1 MINQDEIDAIK
12 QGVDLVFFMK
22 ACGIE
27 LKQVGGNYR
36 GFCPFH
42 EDTTSSLTVNP
53 KENLWNCF
61 GCDKGGDTIRF
72 VQLFDGLSF
81 NDAVERLK
89 GYFPGGDLPK
99 TAKTKAAVTEEK
111 KEVSVADKKLLARVI
126 SYYQHT
132 FTENP
137 RGLEYLKS
145 RGIEGNQSYTDFG
158 VGYVN
163 GSLKFIL
170 PEDPAVINTLKALGI
185 LNQKGNETFYNC
197 VVFPIFDADGAIIN
211 LYGRNIEPENGVD
224 HLYLA
229 GSRSGIINRQAVKR
243 SSTILL
249 TESII
254 DALTLYDQGFTNVIP
269 AYGVNG
275 LTDDHLFLF
284 NSAVKE
290 VYLCFDS
297 DQAGKEGAAK
307 AAEQLKTSVP
317 LDGEKGVAVYTVE
330 LPDKDINIYFN
341 RHTPEEFELLLKEA
355 NPESVEQ
362 SDSLNKRKQTLYKQ
376 EEHGFTVG
384 YAKRQYQVKGIQR
397 GDTQLKATIKVSE
410 DVSSAKPFELTTIDL
425 YSSRSRHWFAKRCA
439 DLFQEPEA
447 LMKEDL
453 AKLLHLVE
461 EWRPEKK
468 EQQQTE
474 ISKGDKKLA
483 LSFLERADIFTEL
496 LADFDTLGVT
506 GEEINKL
513 VGYLAATSRKLADPL
528 SALIQ
533 SRSAAGKSTLQDAI
547 LSLIPDEDYIKYTRV
562 TDQALFY
569 KDEDSL
575 VNKILAIEEAEG
587 MGGAAYSIRNIQ
599 SAKKITVAAT
609 GKDANGRMHTEEYT
623 VRGPVCVMITT
634 TATEIDQETASRFI
648 FLTIDESAAM
658 TGAIHKRQREAE
670 TLAGLV
676 REKKQDTVTR
686 KHHAAQRML
695 KNLAVVNPYAEYLS
709 YPSHSLRARRDH
721 QKYLGLIRAIAFLH
735 QYQREIKTVEVEGQ
749 PVAYIEV
756 TLSDIE
762 TANRLANV
770 VLGQSMD
777 ELAEPSRTLLSK
789 IYAMVKEQ
797 TEKDNRP
804 IDEIFFTRRMI
815 REYTGW
821 TDWQVRSHMKQ
832 LIELEYIN
840 ARLGSWGKEYSYAL
854 HYQGQAEEVDRCYL
868 DLTSV
873 EEIRKL
879 MGAEATP
886 RAKEALRGQNTPLR
900 GYFEEEKSQV
910 NNLQLKEKDD
920 NFEVRAEE
928 QAPGGEGVLI
938 EDDHTH
944 STEKKR
950 RCQAVTV
957 KGTRCRNEATTY
969 RIYEGDRLEYLCCK
983 THFQDFRPH
992 PKQEGQE
999 PPKEEW

>member
-12 QGVDLVFFMK
+12 KGVDLVPFMK

-42 EDTTSSLTVNP
+42 EDTTPSLTVNP

-61 GCDKGGDTIRF
+61 GCDKGGDNIRF
-72 VQLFDGLSF
+72 VQLFDGISF

-89 GYFPGGDLPK
+89 GYFPGGELPK
-99 TAKTKAAVTEEK
+99 PGKAKAAVKEEK
-111 KEVSVADKKLLARVI
+111 KDISVADKKLLARVVD
-126 SYYQHT
+126 YYQHT
-132 FTENP
+132 FTEDQ
-137 RGLEYLKS
+137 RGLDYLKN
-145 RGIEGNQSYTDFG
+145 RGIANNQTFTDFG
-158 VGYVN
+158 TGFVN
-163 GSLKFIL
+163 GSLKNIL
-170 PEDPAVINTLKALGI
+170 PDDQEVTETLKNLGI

-197 VVFPIFDADGAIIN
+197 VVFPIYDVDGAIVN
-211 LYGRNIEPENGVD
+211 LYGRNIDPENGVS

-229 GSRSGIINRQAVKR
+229 GSRSGLVNRQAVKR
-243 SSTILL
+243 SSSIIL

-254 DALTLYDQGFTNVIP
+254 DAVTLYDQGFTNVIP

-275 LTDDHLFLF
+275 LTDDHLFIF

-297 DQAGKEGAAK
+297 DRAGKDGAAK
-307 AAEQLKTSVP
+307 AAEQLKKKDIS
-317 LDGEKGVAVYTVE
+317 VYTVT

-341 RHTPEEFELLLKEA
+341 RHTPEEFEQLLKAA

-384 YAKRQYQVKGIQR
+384 YAKRQYQVKGFQR

-425 YSSRSRHWFAKRCA
+425 YSSRSRHWFARLCA

-474 ISKGDKKLA
+474 ISKGDKELA
-483 LSFLERADIFTEL
+483 LSFLESDDIFGEL
-496 LADFDTLGVT
+496 LTDFDTLGVT

-547 LSLIPDEDYIKYTRV
+547 LSLIPDEDSIKYTRV

-569 KDEDSL
+569 KEEDSL

-609 GKDANGRMHTEEYT
+609 GKDANGRMKTEEYT
-623 VRGPVCVMITT
+623 VKGPVCVMITT
-634 TATEIDQETASRFI
+634 TATEIDQETASRFL

-658 TGAIHKRQREAE
+658 TGAIHQRQREAE
-670 TLAGLV
+670 TLAGLI
-676 REKKQDTVTR
+676 REKKQETVTR
-686 KHHAAQRML
+686 KHYAIQRML
-695 KNLAVVNPYAEYLS
+695 NPLAVVNPYAEYLS

-721 QKYLGLIRAIAFLH
+721 KKYLGLIRAVAFLH
-735 QYQREIKTVEVEGQ
+735 QYQRAIKTVEVDGK
-749 PVAYIEV
+749 PVEYIEV
-756 TLSDIE
+756 TLDDIE

-770 VLGQSMD
+770 VLGQSMA
-777 ELAEPSRTLLSK
+777 ELAEPSRTLLSM

-879 MGAEATP
+879 MQGEPTS
-886 RAKEALRGQNTPLR
+886 RANEALRGENTELR
-900 GYFEEEKSQV
+900 GYFEVEKNEV
-910 NNLQLKEKDD
+910 NKPQLKGKDD
-920 NFEVRAEE
+920 NFEARMEE
-928 QAPGGEGVLI
+928 QAPEGEGVPV
-938 EDDHTH
+938 EDDHNY
-944 STEKKR
+944 SIDKQR

-957 KGTRCRNEATTY
+957 KGGQCRNEATMY
-969 RIYEGDRLEYLCCK
+969 RIYEENRLEYLCCK

-992 PKQEGQE
+992 SGQQGQE
-999 PPKEEW
+999 PPKEEG

>member
-12 QGVDLVFFMK
+12 KGVDLVPFMK
-22 ACGIE
+22 GCGIE

-42 EDTTSSLTVNP
+42 EETTPSLTVNP

-61 GCDKGGDTIRF
+61 GCDKGGDNIRF
-72 VQLFDGLSF
+72 VQLFDNLSF

-89 GYFPGGDLPK
+89 GYFPDVELPK
-99 TAKTKAAVTEEK
+99 TAKEKAAVKEK
-111 KEVSVADKKLLARVI
+111 KKEISVADKKLLARVI
-126 SYYQHT
+126 GYYQHT
-132 FTENP
+132 FTEDQ
-137 RGLEYLKS
+137 RGLDYLKN
-145 RGIEGNQSYTDFG
+145 RGITNSQTFTDFSTG
-158 VGYVN
+158 FVN
-163 GSLKFIL
+163 GSLKNIL
-170 PEDPAVINTLKALGI
+170 PDDPEVIKTLKNLGI

-197 VVFPIFDADGAIIN
+197 VVFPIFDKDGAIVN
-211 LYGRNIEPENGVD
+211 LYGRNIDPENGVN
-224 HLYLA
+224 HLYLV
-229 GSRSGIINRQAVKR
+229 GSRSGIVNRQAVKR
-243 SSTILL
+243 SSSIIL

-275 LTDDHLFLF
+275 LTDDHLFIF
-284 NSAVKE
+284 SSSVKE

-297 DQAGKEGAAK
+297 DQAGKDGAER
-307 AAEQLKTSVP
+307 AAEQLKNN
-317 LDGEKGVAVYTVE
+317 GIAVYTVT

-341 RHTPEEFELLLKEA
+341 RHTPEEFEQLLKAA
-355 NPESVEQ
+355 NPASVEQ
-362 SDSLNKRKQTLYKQ
+362 SDSLNKRKQTLYQQ

-410 DVSSAKPFELTTIDL
+410 DTSSNKPFELTTIDL
-425 YSSRSRHWFAKRCA
+425 YSSRSRHWFAKLCA

-453 AKLLHLVE
+453 AKLLQLVE
-461 EWRPEKK
+461 EWRPEKQ

-474 ISKGDKKLA
+474 ISKGDKQLA
-483 LSFLERADIFTEL
+483 LSFLESDDIFGEL
-496 LADFDTLGVT
+496 LTDFDTLGVT

-569 KDEDSL
+569 KEEDSL
-575 VNKILAIEEAEG
+575 VNKVLAIEEAEG

-609 GKDANGRMHTEEYT
+609 GKDANGRMKTEEYT

-634 TATEIDQETASRFI
+634 TATEIDQETASRFL
-648 FLTIDESAAM
+648 FLTIDESAKM
-658 TGAIHKRQREAE
+658 TEAIHHMQREAE
-670 TLAGLV
+670 TLEGLI

-686 KHHAAQRML
+686 KHHAVQRLL
-695 KNLAVVNPYAEYLS
+695 KNLAVVNPYSKYLS

-721 QKYLGLIRAIAFLH
+721 KKYLGLIRAVAFLH
-735 QYQREIKTVEVEGQ
+735 QYQREIKTVEVEGK
-749 PVAYIEV
+749 PVEYIEV
-756 TLSDIE
+756 TLEDID

-777 ELAEPSRTLLSK
+777 ELAKPSRTLLSL

-797 TEKDNRP
+797 AEKDNRP

-815 REYTGW
+815 RECTGW
-821 TDWQVRSHMKQ
+821 TDWQIRAHIKQ
-832 LIELEYIN
+832 LEELEYIG
-840 ARLGSWGKEYSYAL
+840 ARIGSIGKEYSYIL
-854 HYQGQAEEVDRCYL
+854 NYQGQGEGEEQDKCYL
-868 DLTSV
+868 NLTTIEQIKKMIDR
-873 EEIRKL
+873 EE
-879 MGAEATP
+879 
-886 RAKEALRGQNTPLR
+886 
-900 GYFEEEKSQV
+900 
-910 NNLQLKEKDD
+910 
-920 NFEVRAEE
+920 
-928 QAPGGEGVLI
+928 
-938 EDDHTH
+938 
-944 STEKKR
+944 
-950 RCQAVTV
+950 
-957 KGTRCRNEATTY
+957 
-969 RIYEGDRLEYLCCK
+969 
-983 THFQDFRPH
+983 
-992 PKQEGQE
+992 
-999 PPKEEW
+999 

>member
-12 QGVDLVFFMK
+12 QGVDLVPFMK
-22 ACGIE
+22 ACGID

-42 EDTTSSLTVNP
+42 EETTPSLTVNP

-61 GCDKGGDTIRF
+61 GCGTGGDVIRF
-72 VQLFDGLSF
+72 VELINGVDFKE
-81 NDAVERLK
+81 AVKRLAERPPSEVRRQRTEDRK
-89 GYFPGGDLPK
+89 
-99 TAKTKAAVTEEK
+99 ATKEK
-111 KEVSVADKKLLARVI
+111 RKEISVADKKLLARVVG
-126 SYYQHT
+126 YYQHT
-132 FTENP
+132 FTEDQ
-137 RGLEYLKS
+137 RGQEYLKN
-145 RGIEGNQSYTDFG
+145 RGISNNQTFIDFG
-158 VGYVN
+158 TGFVN
-163 GSLKFIL
+163 GSLKNIL
-170 PEDPAVINTLKALGI
+170 PDDPEVIKTLKNLGI

-197 VVFPIFDADGAIIN
+197 VVFPISDKDGAIVN
-211 LYGRNIEPENGVD
+211 LYGRNIDQDNGVS

-229 GSRSGIINRQAVKR
+229 GSRSGIVNRQAVKR
-243 SSTILL
+243 SSSIIL

-254 DALTLYDQGFTNVIP
+254 DAVTLYDQGFTNVVP

-275 LTDDHLFLF
+275 LTDDHFFIF

-297 DQAGKEGAAK
+297 DQAGKDGAAR
-307 AAEQLKTSVP
+307 AAEQLK
-317 LDGEKGVAVYTVE
+317 EKGITAYTVA

-341 RHTPEEFELLLKEA
+341 RHTPEEFELLLKNA

-410 DVSSAKPFELTTIDL
+410 DISNSKPFELTTIDL
-425 YSSRSRHWFAKRCA
+425 YSSRSRHWFAKLCA
-439 DLFQEPEA
+439 DLFAEPEA
-447 LMKEDL
+447 LVKEDL

-474 ISKGDKKLA
+474 ISKDDQQLA
-483 LSFLERADIFTEL
+483 LSFLQSDDIFGEL

-547 LSLIPDEDYIKYTRV
+547 LSLVPDEDYIKYTRV

-569 KDEDSL
+569 KEEDSL

-634 TATEIDQETASRFI
+634 TATEIDQETASRFL
-648 FLTIDESAAM
+648 FLTIDESASM
-658 TGAIHKRQREAE
+658 TEAIHRMQREAE
-670 TLAGLV
+670 TLEGLI

-686 KHHAAQRML
+686 KHHAVQRML
-695 KNLAVVNPYAEYLS
+695 KNLAVVNPYSKYLS

-721 QKYLGLIRAIAFLH
+721 KKYLGLIRAVAFLH
-735 QYQREIKTVEVEGQ
+735 QYQREIKTIEVDGK
-749 PVAYIEV
+749 PVQYIEV
-756 TLSDIE
+756 SLDDID

-777 ELAEPSRTLLSK
+777 ELAKPSRTLLSL
-789 IYAMVKEQ
+789 IHAMVQELA
-797 TEKDNRP
+797 EKDNRP

-821 TDWQVRSHMKQ
+821 TDWQIRAHIKQ
-832 LIELEYIN
+832 LEELEYIGV
-840 ARLGSWGKEYSYAL
+840 RSSSIGKEYSYIL
-854 HYQGQAEEVDRCYL
+854 NYQGQGEDNSRFYL
-868 DLTSV
+868 NLTPV
-873 EEIRKL
+873 EEIK
-879 MGAEATP
+879 
-886 RAKEALRGQNTPLR
+886 K
-900 GYFEEEKSQV
+900 K
-910 NNLQLKEKDD
+910 
-920 NFEVRAEE
+920 EE
-928 QAPGGEGVLI
+928 Q
-938 EDDHTH
+938 
-944 STEKKR
+944 
-950 RCQAVTV
+950 
-957 KGTRCRNEATTY
+957 
-969 RIYEGDRLEYLCCK
+969 
-983 THFQDFRPH
+983 
-992 PKQEGQE
+992 
-999 PPKEEW
+999 